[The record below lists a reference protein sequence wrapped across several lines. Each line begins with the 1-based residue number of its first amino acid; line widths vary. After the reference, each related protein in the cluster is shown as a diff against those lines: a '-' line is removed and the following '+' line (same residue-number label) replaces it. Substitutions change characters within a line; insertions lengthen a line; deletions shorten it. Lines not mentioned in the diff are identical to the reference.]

1 MWVERAQVELM
12 PRYVE
17 QARTAEQRS
26 ERLMRTIWA
35 YDLMAVISFG
45 TCRPASITRDLSA
58 ADTCA
63 NRDDKV
69 FRRQILLT
77 PYSRAQW
84 KPRVQSHDLFVH
96 ADV

>member
-1 MWVERAQVELM
+1 M
-12 PRYVE
+12 PRYVQ

-35 YDLMAVISFG
+35 YDLMAVICFG
-45 TCRPASITRDLSA
+45 TCRPASITLSA

-77 PYSRAQW
+77 PYSRAHW
-84 KPRVQSHDLFVH
+84 KPRVQSHDSFVH